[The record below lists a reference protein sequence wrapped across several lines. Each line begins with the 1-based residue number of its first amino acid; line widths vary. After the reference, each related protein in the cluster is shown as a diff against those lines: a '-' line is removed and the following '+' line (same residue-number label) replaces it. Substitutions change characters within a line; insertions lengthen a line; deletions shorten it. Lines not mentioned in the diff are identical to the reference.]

1 MTFILRTNEVFSTK
15 DNVNNVII
23 PKKVPYLLERIQNV
37 YLLPFIYS
45 LLLRNPVDQFLL
57 ESVLPSGCL
66 RVMRYSLCLSL
77 SSLRACT
84 LPARSFSSLR
94 AFTLPARSYQSR
106 RHHGAARMIPSP
118 QPNLGG
124 LENRNE
130 IFHSIF
136 GRGVVEH

>member
-23 PKKVPYLLERIQNV
+23 LKKVPYLLERIQNV
-37 YLLPFIYS
+37 YPLPFICS
-45 LLLRNPVDQFLL
+45 FATS
-57 ESVLPSGCL
+57 EPSGSISSGVSPPIW
-66 RVMRYSLCLSL
+66 RPEGYEIFSLSL

-84 LPARSFSSLR
+84 LPAR
-94 AFTLPARSYQSR
+94 AYQSR
-106 RHHGAARMIPSP
+106 RHHGATRMIPSP

-136 GRGVVEH
+136 GWGVAEHQRKPE